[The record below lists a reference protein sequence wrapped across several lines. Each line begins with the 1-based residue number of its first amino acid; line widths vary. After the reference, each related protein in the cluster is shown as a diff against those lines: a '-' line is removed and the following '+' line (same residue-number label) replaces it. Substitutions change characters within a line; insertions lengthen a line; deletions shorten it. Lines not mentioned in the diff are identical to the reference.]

1 MPTDVDE
8 LIAAADQALEQSSP
22 RAPTREE
29 IMAELREAIEHLRQM
44 PPGTPRHSI
53 AVDWVTSLR
62 AKLEATTSEP
72 PALALVPG
80 GRDDA

>member
-1 MPTDVDE
+1 MPADLDE
-8 LIAAADQALEQSSP
+8 LIARADQALEQSPP

-29 IMAELREAIEHLRQM
+29 LMADLSEAIEHLRQM
-44 PPGTPRHSI
+44 PPGTPRHNL
-53 AVDWVTSLR
+53 AVGWVKSLR